1 MGIVTFILIAFFVLL
16 LVGTPI
22 AFALG
27 ITAVLAFLKMDVPV
41 LMMLVP
47 QKFFSGI
54 NMFALMAMPFFIL
67 AGDIM
72 NRIKITHRLVKFA
85 NVLVGWIRGGL
96 AHVNI
101 LVSIFFAGLTG
112 AAVSDTAALGTMLI
126 PAMEEDGYDRPFAA
140 AVTAASSIIGP
151 IIPPSIIMVIYGSLM
166 NVSIAGLF
174 AAGIVPGVLI
184 GISLMF
190 FTAYI
195 SKQRDY
201 PIGIAKPTFKEV
213 VSSFK
218 EALIPLLMPVIIL
231 GGILS
236 GVFTPTEAAA
246 VAVLYALIV
255 GFFIFKN
262 LKLRDIPEILYEMVK
277 SSGTVFIILSA
288 AAILGWILASEQIP
302 EMIATTILS
311 ISQNKY
317 AVLLIINLILLVLGM
332 FMDMTAALI
341 ILGPILHPLA
351 VSVGIHPLHFGIIM
365 VVNLNIALMTPP
377 LGACLFVA
385 CGISKISLE
394 EISKEIWPFI
404 LVEVA
409 VLLLV
414 TYIPAISMF
423 IPRLLGLA

>member
-1 MGIVTFILIAFFVLL
+1 MLAFIIIVFFLLILA
-16 LVGTPI
+16 GTPI

-27 ITAVLAFLKMDVPV
+27 ITATLSFLKMQAPV

-47 QKFFSGI
+47 QNFYSGI
-54 NMFALMAMPFFIL
+54 DMFALMAMPFFML

-72 NRIKITHRLVKFA
+72 NRIKITHRLVKLA
-85 NVLVGWIRGGL
+85 NVLVGHIRGGL

-126 PAMEEDGYDRPFAA
+126 PAMVEDGYDRDFSAA
-140 AVTAASSIIGP
+140 ITAASSIIGP

-174 AAGIVPGVLI
+174 AAGIVPGIMVGLA
-184 GISLMF
+184 LMLSA
-190 FTAYI
+190 AYI
-195 SKQRDY
+195 SKKRDY
-201 PIGIAKPTFKEV
+201 PIGERKPKLKEV
-213 VSSFK
+213 GIAFK
-218 EALIPLLMPVIIL
+218 EAIIPLLMPIIIL

-236 GVFTPTEAAA
+236 GIFTPTEAAA
-246 VAVLYALIV
+246 VAVLYALLI
-255 GFFIFKN
+255 GFFVFKN
-262 LKLRDIPEILYEMVK
+262 LHLKDIPELLYEMVK
-277 SSGTVFIILSA
+277 NSGSVFIILSA
-288 AAILGWILASEQIP
+288 AAILGWILANEQIP
-302 EMIATTILS
+302 ELVGSLILS

-317 AVLLIINLILLVLGM
+317 IVLLIINLLLIILGM

-385 CGISKISLE
+385 CGISKLSLG
-394 EISKEIWPFI
+394 EISKEIFPFI
-404 LVEVA
+404 LIEFA
-409 VLLLV
+409 VLLLISYV
-414 TYIPAISMF
+414 PAISMF
-423 IPRLLGLA
+423 VPKLLGLY

>member
-1 MGIVTFILIAFFVLL
+1 MISFMVIVFFLL
-16 LVGTPI
+16 LLAGTPI

-27 ITAVLAFLKMDVPV
+27 ITAVFTFIKMDAPV

-47 QKFFSGI
+47 QRFYSGI
-54 NMFALMAMPFFIL
+54 NMFALMAMPFFML

-72 NRIKITHRLVKFA
+72 NRIQITHRLVKLA
-85 NVLVGWIRGGL
+85 NVLVGHIRGGL

-126 PAMEEDGYDRPFAA
+126 PAMVEDGYDKDFSAA
-140 AVTAASSIIGP
+140 ITAASSIIGP

-174 AAGIVPGVLI
+174 AAGIVPGVLV
-184 GISLMF
+184 GVALMLS
-190 FTAYI
+190 AGYI
-195 SKQRDY
+195 SKKRNY
-201 PIGIAKPTFKEV
+201 PIGDKKPTIKEV
-213 VSSFK
+213 AVSFK
-218 EALIPLLMPVIIL
+218 EAIIPLLMPIIIL

-236 GVFTPTEAAA
+236 GIFTPTEAAA
-246 VAVLYALIV
+246 IAVLYALFV

-262 LKLRDIPEILYEMVK
+262 LKLKDIPELLYEMVRN
-277 SSGTVFIILSA
+277 SGSVFIILSA
-288 AAILGWILASEQIP
+288 ASILGWILANEQIP
-302 EMIATTILS
+302 ELIGTMILS
-311 ISQNKY
+311 VSQNKII
-317 AVLLIINLILLVLGM
+317 VLLIINAILIILGM

-351 VSVGIHPLHFGIIM
+351 VSVGVHPLHFGIIM

-385 CGISKISLE
+385 CGISKLKLE

-404 LVEVA
+404 LIEVS
-409 VLLLV
+409 VLLLI
-414 TYIPAISMF
+414 TYVPQISMF
-423 IPRLLGLA
+423 IPKLLGFY

>member
-1 MGIVTFILIAFFVLL
+1 MIIFILVVFFLL
-16 LVGTPI
+16 LVAGTPI

-27 ITAVLAFLKMDVPV
+27 ITAVLTFVKMDVPV
-41 LMMLVP
+41 LMSLVP
-47 QKFFSGI
+47 QKFYSGI
-54 NMFALMAMPFFIL
+54 DMFALMAMPFFIL

-72 NRIKITHRLVKFA
+72 NRIGITQKLVKFA

-126 PAMEEDGYDRPFAA
+126 PAMEEDGYDKSFAA
-140 AVTAASSIIGP
+140 AITAASSIIGP

-174 AAGIVPGVLI
+174 AAGIVPGFLV
-184 GISLMF
+184 GVGLMLLTGF
-190 FTAYI
+190 I
-195 SKQRDY
+195 SKKRNY
-201 PIGIAKPTFKEV
+201 PIGKSKPTFKEV
-213 VSSFK
+213 VTSFK
-218 EALIPLLMPVIIL
+218 EAIIPLLMPIIIL
-231 GGILS
+231 GGILF
-236 GVFTPTEAAA
+236 GIFTPTEAAA
-246 VAVLYALIV
+246 VAVLYALLV
-255 GFFIFKN
+255 GFFVFKN
-262 LKLRDIPEILYEMVK
+262 LKIKDIPELLYEMVK
-277 SSGTVFIILSA
+277 NSGPVFIILSA
-288 AAILGWILASEQIP
+288 AAILGWILSNEQIP
-302 EMIATTILS
+302 QMLGNTILN
-311 ISQNKY
+311 ISENKY
-317 AVLLIINLILLVLGM
+317 VVLFIINIILLVLGM

-365 VVNLNIALMTPP
+365 IVNLNIALMTPP

-385 CGISKISLE
+385 CGISNLTLE

-404 LVEVA
+404 LIEVV

-414 TYIPAISMF
+414 TYFPIVSMF
-423 IPRLLGLA
+423 VPRLLGFS

>member
-1 MGIVTFILIAFFVLL
+1 MITFMVLVFFLL
-16 LVGTPI
+16 LLAGTPI

-27 ITAVLAFLKMDVPV
+27 ITAVLTFVKMDAPT

-47 QKFFSGI
+47 QRFYSGI
-54 NMFALMAMPFFIL
+54 NMFALMAMPFFML

-72 NRIKITHRLVKFA
+72 NRIQITHRLVKLA
-85 NVLVGWIRGGL
+85 NVLVGHIRGGL

-126 PAMEEDGYDRPFAA
+126 PAMVEDGYDKDFSAA
-140 AVTAASSIIGP
+140 ITAASSIIGP

-174 AAGIVPGVLI
+174 AAGIVPGVLV
-184 GISLMF
+184 GLALMIS
-190 FTAYI
+190 AGYI
-195 SKQRDY
+195 SKKRDY
-201 PIGIAKPTFKEV
+201 PIGEEKPTLKEV
-213 VSSFK
+213 AISFK
-218 EALIPLLMPVIIL
+218 EAIIPLLMPVIIL
-231 GGILS
+231 GGILT
-236 GVFTPTEAAA
+236 GIFTPTEAAA
-246 VAVLYALIV
+246 IAVLYALFV

-262 LKLRDIPEILYEMVK
+262 LKLKDIPELLFEMVRN
-277 SSGTVFIILSA
+277 SGSVFIILSA
-288 AAILGWILASEQIP
+288 AAILGWILQNEQIP
-302 EMIATTILS
+302 EMIGTLILNF
-311 ISQNKY
+311 SQNKY
-317 AVLLIINLILLVLGM
+317 VVLLIINVILIILGM

-351 VSVGIHPLHFGIIM
+351 VSVGVHPLHFGIIM

-385 CGISKISLE
+385 CGISKLKLE

-404 LVEVA
+404 LIEVS
-409 VLLLV
+409 VLLV
-414 TYIPAISMF
+414 ITYIPEISMF
-423 IPRLLGLA
+423 IPKLLGFY

>member
-1 MGIVTFILIAFFVLL
+1 MITFMVLVFFLL
-16 LVGTPI
+16 LLAGTPI

-27 ITAVLAFLKMDVPV
+27 ITAVLTFVKMDAPT

-47 QKFFSGI
+47 QRFYSGI
-54 NMFALMAMPFFIL
+54 NMFALMAMPFFML

-72 NRIKITHRLVKFA
+72 NRIQITHRLVKLA
-85 NVLVGWIRGGL
+85 NVLVGHIRGGL

-126 PAMEEDGYDRPFAA
+126 PAMVEDGYDKDFSAA
-140 AVTAASSIIGP
+140 ITAASSIIGP

-174 AAGIVPGVLI
+174 AAGIVPGVLV
-184 GISLMF
+184 GLALMIS
-190 FTAYI
+190 AGYI
-195 SKQRDY
+195 SKKRDY
-201 PIGIAKPTFKEV
+201 PIGEEKPTLKEV
-213 VSSFK
+213 AISFK
-218 EALIPLLMPVIIL
+218 EAIIPLLMPVIIL
-231 GGILS
+231 GGILT
-236 GVFTPTEAAA
+236 GIFTPTEAAA
-246 VAVLYALIV
+246 IAVLYALFV

-262 LKLRDIPEILYEMVK
+262 LKLKDIPELLFEMVRN
-277 SSGTVFIILSA
+277 SGSVFIILSA
-288 AAILGWILASEQIP
+288 AAILGWILQNEQIP
-302 EMIATTILS
+302 EMIGTLILNF
-311 ISQNKY
+311 SQNKY
-317 AVLLIINLILLVLGM
+317 VVLLIINVILIILGM

-351 VSVGIHPLHFGIIM
+351 VSVGVHPLHFGIIM

-385 CGISKISLE
+385 CGISKLKLE

-404 LVEVA
+404 LIEVS
-409 VLLLV
+409 VLLII
-414 TYIPAISMF
+414 TYIPEISMF
-423 IPRLLGLA
+423 IPKLLGFY

>member
-1 MGIVTFILIAFFVLL
+1 MLAFIIIVFFLLILA
-16 LVGTPI
+16 GTPI

-27 ITAVLAFLKMDVPV
+27 ITATLSFLKMQAPV

-47 QKFFSGI
+47 QNFYSGI
-54 NMFALMAMPFFIL
+54 DMFALMAMPFFML

-72 NRIKITHRLVKFA
+72 NRIKITHRLVKLA
-85 NVLVGWIRGGL
+85 NVLVGHIRGGL

-126 PAMEEDGYDRPFAA
+126 PAMVEDGYDRDFSAA
-140 AVTAASSIIGP
+140 ITAASSIIGP

-174 AAGIVPGVLI
+174 AAGIVPGIMVGLA
-184 GISLMF
+184 LMLSA
-190 FTAYI
+190 AYI
-195 SKQRDY
+195 SKKRDY
-201 PIGIAKPTFKEV
+201 PIGERKPKLKEV
-213 VSSFK
+213 GIAFK
-218 EALIPLLMPVIIL
+218 EAIIPLLMPIIIL

-236 GVFTPTEAAA
+236 GIFTPTEAAA
-246 VAVLYALIV
+246 VAVLYALLI
-255 GFFIFKN
+255 GFFVFKN
-262 LKLRDIPEILYEMVK
+262 LHLKDIPELLYEMVK
-277 SSGTVFIILSA
+277 NSGSVFIILSA
-288 AAILGWILASEQIP
+288 AAILGWILANEQIP
-302 EMIATTILS
+302 ELVGSLILS

-317 AVLLIINLILLVLGM
+317 IVLLIINLLLIILGM

-385 CGISKISLE
+385 CGISKLSLE
-394 EISKEIWPFI
+394 EISKEIFPFI
-404 LVEVA
+404 LIEIA
-409 VLLLV
+409 VLLLISYV
-414 TYIPAISMF
+414 PAISMF
-423 IPRLLGLA
+423 VPKLLGLY

>member
-1 MGIVTFILIAFFVLL
+1 MISFMVIVFFLL
-16 LVGTPI
+16 LLAGTPI

-27 ITAVLAFLKMDVPV
+27 ITAVFTFLKMDAPV

-47 QKFFSGI
+47 QRFYSGI
-54 NMFALMAMPFFIL
+54 NMFALMAMPFFML

-72 NRIKITHRLVKFA
+72 NRIQITHRLVKLA
-85 NVLVGWIRGGL
+85 NVLVGHIRGGL

-126 PAMEEDGYDRPFAA
+126 PAMVEDGYDKDFSAA
-140 AVTAASSIIGP
+140 ITAASSIIGP

-174 AAGIVPGVLI
+174 AAGIVPGVLV
-184 GISLMF
+184 GVALMVS
-190 FTAYI
+190 AGYI
-195 SKQRDY
+195 SKKRNY
-201 PIGIAKPTFKEV
+201 PIGDKKPTIKEV
-213 VSSFK
+213 AISFK
-218 EALIPLLMPVIIL
+218 EAIIPLLMPIIIL

-236 GVFTPTEAAA
+236 GIFTPTEAAA
-246 VAVLYALIV
+246 IAVLYALFV

-262 LKLRDIPEILYEMVK
+262 LKLKDIPELLYEMVRN
-277 SSGTVFIILSA
+277 SGAVFIILSA
-288 AAILGWILASEQIP
+288 ASILGWILANEQIQ
-302 EMIATTILS
+302 ELIGSMILS
-311 ISQNKY
+311 VSQNKII
-317 AVLLIINLILLVLGM
+317 VLLIINAILIILGM

-351 VSVGIHPLHFGIIM
+351 VSVGVHPLHFGIIM

-385 CGISKISLE
+385 CGISKLKLE

-404 LVEVA
+404 LIEIS
-409 VLLLV
+409 VLLLI
-414 TYIPAISMF
+414 TYIPEISMF
-423 IPRLLGLA
+423 IPKLLGFY